1 MQKML
6 FKSNCLVGE
15 EDSSNT
21 QKDLLGLLLAANQES
36 AQLERKLTIRK
47 LVDECKTFFFGGHET
62 TALALSW
69 TLLLLALYP
78 EWQSTLR
85 EEVMEVSGG
94 RPLDSSMLSKLTKVP
109 AEIYRNLD
117 SHGEDD
123 KWWEAVE
130 LQKLIL
136 AHNNLEVLNEDLKT
150 LNMLTVLNVSHN
162 KLSSLPIAIGEL
174 PLLKAL
180 DVSFNLIT
188 SIPEEIGSVTSL
200 VKLDCSSNQLKELPF
215 SLGRCLD
222 LSELK
227 ASNNCLTKLPDE
239 LANCSKLI
247 KLDVEGNKL
256 TSFTEKMLMSWTL
269 LTEINA
275 ARNFLTS
282 IPESIGLLV
291 KLIRLDFHQNKISSI
306 PSSIM
311 GCSSLAEF
319 YMGTNL
325 LSSLP
330 AEIGALSRLGTLDL
344 HSNQLKEYPVEAC
357 NLQLSVLDLSNN
369 SLSGLP
375 AEIGTMTSLRK
386 LLLAGNPIRTL
397 RSSLVSGPTP
407 ILLKYLRSRLSADE
421 ESGSRTKTMKD
432 DQIARAT
439 RLSLSSKE
447 LNLSGLGLTTVP
459 PTVWETEDVVRVDLS
474 KNSIEE
480 LPNELSTCSSLQAL
494 TLSGNKIR
502 EWPGA
507 VLSTLPN
514 LSCLKL
520 DNNPLVQITR
530 NGLESL
536 TNIKI
541 LDLSGNKSSLPESFS
556 FSSLPQLEELYL
568 RRMQLN
574 EVPQGLLTLQRLQI
588 LDLSQNNLASMP
600 KEIKGLTSLAELDLS
615 DNNISILPPEMGLLE
630 PSLQVLKLDGN
641 PLRSIRRPILDR
653 GTKAILK
660 YLKDKLPDQ

>member
-1 MQKML
+1 MERVIKAARSSGSL
-6 FKSNCLVGE
+6 NLSNRSLKEV
-15 EDSSNT
+15 
-21 QKDLLGLLLAANQES
+21 
-36 AQLERKLTIRK
+36 
-47 LVDECKTFFFGGHET
+47 
-62 TALALSW
+62 
-69 TLLLLALYP
+69 P
-78 EWQSTLR
+78 E
-85 EEVMEVSGG
+85 
-94 RPLDSSMLSKLTKVP
+94 
-109 AEIYRNLD
+109 EIYRNLD

-162 KLSSLPIAIGEL
+162 KLSLLPRAIGEL

-188 SIPEEIGSVTSL
+188 SIPEEIGSLASL
-200 VKLDCSSNQLKELPF
+200 VKLDCSSNELKELPS

-256 TSFTEKMLMSWTL
+256 TSFTEKMPMSWTL

-275 ARNFLTS
+275 ARNLLTS

-357 NLQLSVLDLSNN
+357 NLRLSVLDLSNN

-386 LLLAGNPIRTL
+386 LLLTGNPIRTL
-397 RSSLVSGPTP
+397 RSSLVFGPTP
-407 ILLKYLRSRLSADE
+407 ILLKYLRSRLSSDE
-421 ESGSRTKTMKD
+421 ESGSGTKTMKD

-447 LNLSGLGLTTVP
+447 LNLTGLGLTTVP

-480 LPNELSTCSSLQAL
+480 LPNELSTCSSLQTL

-502 EWPGA
+502 EWPGS

-520 DNNPLVQITR
+520 DNNPLVQVYLVVIDA
-530 NGLESL
+530 NNVDAL

-556 FSSLPQLEELYL
+556 FSRLPQLEELYL

-588 LDLSQNNLASMP
+588 LDLSQNNLASIP

-660 YLKDKLPDQ
+660 YLKDKLPEQ